1 MRVLVTGGRD
11 YGAKREDRELLGN
24 MIDRHLYYGGTL
36 IHGACPTGAD
46 ALADQWISQSNIR
59 SSRVAIERFTADWER
74 DGKAAGPIRNS
85 RMLAEGKPDIVLA
98 FPGGRGTADMVRK
111 AKAAGV
117 MVLEVTPARAASERD
132 AT

>member
-11 YGAKREDRELLGN
+11 FANRSCVWSALAMLLPVQPG
-24 MIDRHLYYGGTL
+24 RVL

-46 ALADQWISQSNIR
+46 AHADAWATYLNARIVNIEN
-59 SSRVAIERFTADWER
+59 VITIECFPANWGR

-117 MVLEVTPARAASERD
+117 MVLEVTPAKQVPRG
-132 AT
+132 